1 MKPMKRRGVFLEK
14 LKKDGRRLEMPES
27 LKPEN
32 IEKVLCDAERK
43 RKFRKRRIRAFL
55 AAAACICLVSAGAL
69 TLVYLALPVSEREE
83 LRTAENTAEN
93 TADAVKQEEDEVGEG
108 LQDRLQFADKSYE
121 EIYELLGLDAGRTEL
136 LYQYGISK
144 EAAAE
149 DSQGEIMEESTAE
162 FSADSA
168 LKEYGTTNLQKEG
181 VEEADT
187 VKNDGRYLYQL
198 AEGTDQNGA
207 RYQGI
212 QIADTKDGLRQT
224 AFVGR
229 FEHPREFYVWE
240 DLLIVLEDGYY
251 MADTKDGDADSG
263 TEEKYQMQ
271 VCADVLWLWD
281 QYTKI
286 HIYDISDRE
295 NPRLGKT
302 FTLDGFYSTSRV
314 ADGYFYGFSF
324 FTPRPGAKEEDYE
337 AYIPKTDGVLIPAEK
352 ISCPDGASWQ
362 NYLVMVSIDLSSP
375 ARLSDSR
382 SVLAS
387 NGIFYVSTDSIYLA
401 SWHSVYD
408 EEVPVFYGDTGEAE
422 KEGRRV
428 SEEET
433 VWDHTQILSFAF
445 EDGKFLA
452 RAEGRVPGR
461 VMDSFCL
468 DQDGTYLR
476 AVTTVT
482 ECVRRRVTDDRT
494 GEILGYE
501 YGMEEEGESQSSG
514 LYILNEDLEITG
526 ELTGLAEGEQIYSAR
541 FLKDTAYFVTFRQTD
556 PLFAVDVSN
565 PEKPSLLSELKVSG
579 FSEYLH
585 FYGENLL
592 FGLGME
598 ADEKTG
604 AQQGLKLSMFDLTNP
619 KELTEAARRNL
630 SGYDYSPALYDHR
643 SLLIDPG
650 QNLIGF
656 EVQGSVDG
664 VFSQA
669 YLLYSYENGE
679 FRERLHIKIKSG
691 NGAYHACRG
700 TFIGDSFYLLQP
712 DGSIREY
719 SLLDGSLLGEL

>member
-1 MKPMKRRGVFLEK
+1 MKPMKRSGVFLEK

-43 RKFRKRRIRAFL
+43 RKFRKRRNRAFL

-168 LKEYGTTNLQKEG
+168 LKEYGTTNLQTEG

-324 FTPRPGAKEEDYE
+324 FTPWTGPKEEDYE
-337 AYIPKTDGVLIPAEK
+337 AYSPQSDGVLI
-352 ISCPDGASWQ
+352 
-362 NYLVMVSIDLSSP
+362 
-375 ARLSDSR
+375 
-382 SVLAS
+382 
-387 NGIFYVSTDSIYLA
+387 
-401 SWHSVYD
+401 
-408 EEVPVFYGDTGEAE
+408 
-422 KEGRRV
+422 
-428 SEEET
+428 
-433 VWDHTQILSFAF
+433 
-445 EDGKFLA
+445 
-452 RAEGRVPGR
+452 
-461 VMDSFCL
+461 
-468 DQDGTYLR
+468 
-476 AVTTVT
+476 
-482 ECVRRRVTDDRT
+482 
-494 GEILGYE
+494 
-501 YGMEEEGESQSSG
+501 
-514 LYILNEDLEITG
+514 
-526 ELTGLAEGEQIYSAR
+526 
-541 FLKDTAYFVTFRQTD
+541 QT
-556 PLFAVDVSN
+556 
-565 PEKPSLLSELKVSG
+565 
-579 FSEYLH
+579 
-585 FYGENLL
+585 
-592 FGLGME
+592 
-598 ADEKTG
+598 
-604 AQQGLKLSMFDLTNP
+604 
-619 KELTEAARRNL
+619 
-630 SGYDYSPALYDHR
+630 
-643 SLLIDPG
+643 
-650 QNLIGF
+650 
-656 EVQGSVDG
+656 
-664 VFSQA
+664 
-669 YLLYSYENGE
+669 
-679 FRERLHIKIKSG
+679 
-691 NGAYHACRG
+691 
-700 TFIGDSFYLLQP
+700 
-712 DGSIREY
+712 
-719 SLLDGSLLGEL
+719 